1 MFFYLCYRALKWNG
15 KKNVLLHKISLSY
28 MGRKRKELPVVENV
42 EITGVAAEGKSI
54 ARVDDMVVFIPYG
67 APGDVVN
74 IKLDKKKRSYAEAH
88 IVDMVK
94 PSPDRVT
101 PVCEHF
107 GVCGGCKWQ
116 HIPYESQLRYKR
128 DQVVDALTRIA
139 KVEIPE
145 VNPTLGSKETFCY
158 RNKLEYTF
166 SCKCWITFEDLR
178 SGREIADRNALGFHI
193 PGAFDKVLDIK
204 KCWLQDDL
212 SNRIRLFVRQYAL
225 AKGYEFYDIKA
236 QQGLMR
242 TLMVR
247 IASTGEVMLIVVFA
261 RPEQEKIDDLMDA
274 IAAEFPEITSL
285 LYVVNQKVN
294 DTIADQEVITYRG
307 RDYIN
312 EEMEGLQFRIGPKS
326 FYQTNSL
333 QAYEL
338 YKVARRMACLKP
350 DDLVYDLYT
359 GTGTIANFVARQV
372 KKVVGIEYVPEAIAD
387 AKLNSEVNG
396 IDNTIFFAGDMKDV
410 LTDGFIAEHGRPD
423 VMIIDPPRAGMHEDV
438 VNVILNAR
446 PERIVYV
453 SCNPATQARDLAL
466 MDEFYR
472 VEEVQPVDMFPHT
485 HHVEN
490 VVRMVRR

>member
-1 MFFYLCYRALKWNG
+1 
-15 KKNVLLHKISLSY
+15 

-88 IVDMVK
+88 IVNMVK

-101 PVCEHF
+101 PACEHF

-225 AKGYEFYDIKA
+225 GKGYEFYDIKA

-261 RPEQEKIDDLMDA
+261 RPEQEKINDLMGA

-338 YKVARRMACLKP
+338 YKVAHRMACLKP

-466 MDEFYR
+466 MDSLYR

-490 VVRMVRR
+490 VVRMTRR

>member
-1 MFFYLCYRALKWNG
+1 
-15 KKNVLLHKISLSY
+15 

-101 PVCEHF
+101 PACEHF

-261 RPEQEKIDDLMDA
+261 RPEQEKIDDLMGA

-307 RDYIN
+307 RDHIS

-466 MDEFYR
+466 MDSLYR

-490 VVRMVRR
+490 VVQMTRR